1 MRIALILCAALL
13 SGCGTF
19 SFNMDVA
26 ATYRSDKPL
35 AAPLSMPPASAPK

>member
-1 MRIALILCAALL
+1 MKLTLILCAVLL
-13 SGCGTF
+13 AGCGTF